1 MPNASDTKLA
11 PTQRILLVGRTG
23 AGKTAQIWSLPG
35 KRFAYIFD
43 PNSLQTLRG
52 CDLDYEVFQPD
63 FLELDATLK
72 GFNKGAKSD
81 RLASRREP
89 TVYLRWVEDIN
100 KKVEEGFF
108 KTYDWLV
115 IDSLTFL
122 SKAVMDRQLF
132 INQRYGDIEELG
144 DYRVV
149 GTKISD
155 LFSSIAAMPLNILAT
170 GHLQV
175 FQDEKTKVLETSL
188 QLPGRSRNMLP
199 LLFTN
204 IWLATTSDTE
214 KGVRYEVRTQPE
226 QRGLRDIR
234 TSLKNL
240 AAVEDV
246 TIPKFDT
253 NAVEH
258 GIGRLLK
265 GR

>member
-1 MPNASDTKLA
+1 MPS
-11 PTQRILLVGRTG
+11 
-23 AGKTAQIWSLPG
+23 
-35 KRFAYIFD
+35 
-43 PNSLQTLRG
+43 
-52 CDLDYEVFQPD
+52 
-63 FLELDATLK
+63 
-72 GFNKGAKSD
+72 
-81 RLASRREP
+81 
-89 TVYLRWVEDIN
+89 YL
-100 KKVEEGFF
+100 
-108 KTYDWLV
+108 
-115 IDSLTFL
+115 
-122 SKAVMDRQLF
+122 
-132 INQRYGDIEELG
+132 RYGDIEELG

-155 LFSSIAAMPLNILAT
+155 LFSSIAAMPINILAT

-234 TSLKNL
+234 TSLKGL
-240 AAVEDV
+240 SAVEDV